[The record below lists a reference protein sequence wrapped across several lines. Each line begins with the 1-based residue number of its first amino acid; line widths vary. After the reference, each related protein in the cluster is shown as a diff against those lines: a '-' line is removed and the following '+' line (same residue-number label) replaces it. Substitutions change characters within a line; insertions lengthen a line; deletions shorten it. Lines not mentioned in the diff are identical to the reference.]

1 MKPILSLILPI
12 YNEEKNIDELYE
24 RSQRVLASV
33 GGYEIIFINDG
44 SKDGSLQKII
54 ALSQKDRNVKLIDF
68 SRNFGHQI
76 AITAGLDHAQGD
88 AVIIMD
94 SDLQDTPETIAEMVE
109 KWKEG
114 YEVVY
119 GRRRTRRDGIFKRST
134 AFIFY
139 RLLKKFTNIEIPE
152 DTGDFRLMDKKVVQ
166 EMKRLREHSRF
177 MRGLTSWVGFKQTS
191 VLFDR
196 GERKFGET
204 GYPISKMLKFALD
217 GLTAF
222 SYIPLK
228 LAAYLGF
235 ATAFLSVIGIIYAL
249 YRKFFH
255 PEEVISGWTFTI
267 ICIFFIGG
275 IQLIVLA
282 LIGEYIGR
290 IYTETQNRPLYII
303 REKINFEDRQG
314 DSAQ

>member
-1 MKPILSLILPI
+1 MKQLISLILPI
-12 YNEEKNIDELYE
+12 YNEEKNIDELYQ
-24 RSQRVLASV
+24 RSQKVLASL
-33 GGYEIIFINDG
+33 GEYEIIFINDG
-44 SKDGSLQKII
+44 SKDSSLQKII
-54 ALSQKDRNVKLIDF
+54 SLSQKDNNVKLIDL

-76 AITAGLDHAQGD
+76 AITAGLDYTRGD

-94 SDLQDTPETIAEMVE
+94 SDLQDTPETIEEMVT

-114 YEVVY
+114 YEIVY
-119 GRRRTRRDGIFKRST
+119 GKRRTRRDGVFKRST
-134 AFIFY
+134 AYLFY
-139 RLLKKFTNIEIPE
+139 RLMKKFASIDIPE
-152 DTGDFRLMDKKVVQ
+152 DTGDFRLMDKKVVV

-196 GERKFGET
+196 EERKCGET
-204 GYPISKMLKFALD
+204 GYPMGKMLKFAID

-235 ATAFLSVIGIIYAL
+235 TTAFLSIIGIMYAL
-249 YRKFFH
+249 YRKIFH

-267 ICIFFIGG
+267 ICIFFIGS

-282 LIGEYIGR
+282 VIGEYIGR
-290 IYTETQNRPLYII
+290 IYTETQQRPLYIV
-303 REKINFEDRQG
+303 RQKINLEEKQG
-314 DSAQ
+314 DGGQ

>member
-1 MKPILSLILPI
+1 MKLLLSLILPI
-12 YNEEKNIDELYE
+12 YNEEKNIDELYQ
-24 RSQRVLASV
+24 RSQKVLASF
-33 GGYEIIFINDG
+33 GDYEIIFVNNS

-54 ALSQKDRNVKLIDF
+54 NLSQRDKNVKLIDF

-94 SDLQDTPETIAEMVE
+94 SDLQDTPETIEEMVK

-119 GRRRTRRDGIFKRST
+119 GKRRTRRDGVFKRST

-152 DTGDFRLMDKKVVQ
+152 DTGDFRLMDKKVVA
-166 EMKRLREHSRF
+166 EMRKLREHSRF

-196 GERKFGET
+196 EERKHGRTSYST
-204 GYPISKMLKFALD
+204 GNMLKFAID

-235 ATAFLSVIGIIYAL
+235 TTAFLSVIGIIYAL
-249 YRKFFH
+249 YRKIFH
-255 PEEVISGWTFTI
+255 IEEVISGWTFTI
-267 ICIFFIGG
+267 ICIFFIGS

-282 LIGEYIGR
+282 IIGEYIGR
-290 IYTETQNRPLYII
+290 IYTETQQRPLYIV
-303 REKINFEDRQG
+303 RQKINLEEKQG
-314 DSAQ
+314 DSGQ

>member
-1 MKPILSLILPI
+1 
-12 YNEEKNIDELYE
+12 
-24 RSQRVLASV
+24 
-33 GGYEIIFINDG
+33 
-44 SKDGSLQKII
+44 
-54 ALSQKDRNVKLIDF
+54 LIDF

-94 SDLQDTPETIAEMVE
+94 SDLQDTPETIEEMVK

-119 GRRRTRRDGIFKRST
+119 GKRRTRRDGIFKRST

-139 RLLKKFTNIEIPE
+139 RLLKRFTNIEIPE
-152 DTGDFRLMDKKVVQ
+152 DTGDFRLMDKKVVV

-196 GERKFGET
+196 EERKFGAT
-204 GYPISKMLKFALD
+204 AYPMSKMLKFAID

-235 ATAFLSVIGIIYAL
+235 TTAFLSVIGIIYAL
-249 YRKFFH
+249 YRKIFH
-255 PEEVISGWTFTI
+255 PGEVISGWTFTI
-267 ICIFFIGG
+267 ICIFFIGS

-282 LIGEYIGR
+282 VIGEYIGR
-290 IYTETQNRPLYII
+290 IYTETQQRPLYIV
-303 REKINFEDRQG
+303 RQKINLEEKQG
-314 DSAQ
+314 DSGQ

>member
-1 MKPILSLILPI
+1 MKPLLSLILPI
-12 YNEEKNIDELYE
+12 YNEEKNIDELYQ
-24 RSQRVLASV
+24 RSQKVLASM
-33 GGYEIIFINDG
+33 GEYEIIFINDG

-54 ALSQKDRNVKLIDF
+54 DLSQRDKNVKVIDF

-76 AITAGLDHAQGD
+76 AITAGLDYAQGD
-88 AVIIMD
+88 VVIIMD
-94 SDLQDTPETIAEMVE
+94 SDLQDTPETIEEMVK

-119 GRRRTRRDGIFKRST
+119 GKRRTRRDGIFKRST

-139 RLLKKFTNIEIPE
+139 RLLKRFTNIEIPE
-152 DTGDFRLMDKKVVQ
+152 DTGDFRLMDKKVVR
-166 EMKRLREHSRF
+166 EMKGLREHSRF

-196 GERKFGET
+196 EKRKFGT
-204 GYPISKMLKFALD
+204 TAYPMSKMLKFAID

-235 ATAFLSVIGIIYAL
+235 STAFLSVIGIIYAL
-249 YRKFFH
+249 YRKIFH

-267 ICIFFIGG
+267 ICIFFIGS

-282 LIGEYIGR
+282 IIGEYIGR
-290 IYTETQNRPLYII
+290 IYTETQQRPLYII
-303 REKINFEDRQG
+303 REKINLEDKQG
-314 DSAQ
+314 DSGQ